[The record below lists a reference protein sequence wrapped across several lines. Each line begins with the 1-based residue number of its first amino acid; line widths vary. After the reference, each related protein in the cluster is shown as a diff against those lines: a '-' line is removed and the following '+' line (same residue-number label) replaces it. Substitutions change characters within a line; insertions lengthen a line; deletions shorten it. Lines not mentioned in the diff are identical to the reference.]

1 MKIMTMTKLKLGIS
15 ALVVAGAAAT
25 LVIQHQAQTKLR
37 EENQSLRQ
45 QMDQLQTDNENLS
58 SRLTAAGDSKSLSG
72 EQLNELLKLRGEVT
86 RLRYQQQVLPE
97 TAQLE
102 TNNLPHAKKTSIRV
116 GTRFILLPPED
127 LQALGVEWMSG
138 AQDGRAGLLTEQ
150 QFKIINEA
158 LQGASDVKVISAPIV
173 ISLNGEKAQISVSK
187 SVLAGGTNANVGI
200 SLSVLPYFST
210 NSSTFDLTLSAE
222 LKQLAGDLSQPDVQ
236 TIQIT
241 NQMSLLP
248 GQTAILEKEIPGG
261 GWLSDATNIPA
272 GPRVLLMFVTPTI
285 VDSRDYQRNG
295 QRVAAIWKSPTNMDS
310 SDFPKSLQ
318 QQSPPNQ

>member
-1 MKIMTMTKLKLGIS
+1 L
-15 ALVVAGAAAT
+15 
-25 LVIQHQAQTKLR
+25 
-37 EENQSLRQ
+37 
-45 QMDQLQTDNENLS
+45 
-58 SRLTAAGDSKSLSG
+58 
-72 EQLNELLKLRGEVT
+72 
-86 RLRYQQQVLPE
+86 Y
-97 TAQLE
+97 
-102 TNNLPHAKKTSIRV
+102 
-116 GTRFILLPPED
+116 
-127 LQALGVEWMSG
+127 
-138 AQDGRAGLLTEQ
+138 
-150 QFKIINEA
+150 
-158 LQGASDVKVISAPIV
+158 
-173 ISLNGEKAQISVSK
+173 
-187 SVLAGGTNANVGI
+187 
-200 SLSVLPYFST
+200 VLPYFST